1 MYKNMPEL
9 LEERENNGWKL
20 EKMVLCLEHIL
31 D

>member
-20 EKMVLCLEHIL
+20 EKQDFLEAKT
-31 D
+31 